1 MGPTLEESSGQRIGP
16 WPFVTL
22 ICLAAGVVPGWI
34 LLLPESAHSWAFA
47 GVAAI
52 AVASVVMSVRSSAPT
67 WVKVAATILGAVAA
81 WIAVMFAG
89 LNFMK
94 HGI

>member
-1 MGPTLEESSGQRIGP
+1 MSSMEGSASRRIGP

-34 LLLPESAHSWAFA
+34 ALLPEASRSWGFA

-67 WVKVAATILGAVAA
+67 WVKVAATIFGAVAA
-81 WIAVMFAG
+81 LIAAIFAG
-89 LNFMK
+89 LSFMK
-94 HGI
+94 AGA